1 MPNTP
6 NSGSYTFTGPGIPM
20 VEKPLLPV
28 SGNKAQEAQHLMK
41 LSKPALIQLYMETQ
55 DKLRMLR
62 QRLGAHRT
70 IIAENTNTI
79 AAQRR
84 ALKRTKRKVTSLKTT
99 VRKRRKIHA

>member
-1 MPNTP
+1 MSTS
-6 NSGSYTFTGPGIPM
+6 NSGSYTFTGPGIPLRPD
-20 VEKPLLPV
+20 KPLPV
-28 SGNKAQEAQHLMK
+28 KSSRQAESQHLMK

-70 IIAENTNTI
+70 IMAENANTI

-99 VRKRRKIHA
+99 VRKRRKNHG